1 MSSNILIYGS
11 NGYTGELIVERAA
24 DEGAKPILAGRS
36 HGKIETQAALRE
48 LDFRIFALDDPDA
61 VDTGLKDM
69 TLVINC
75 AGPFSRTAV
84 PMAEACIRTG
94 THYLDITGEIE
105 VFEALASM
113 GDAAK
118 KADVMLMPGTGFDI
132 VPTDCLAAHLKRRM
146 PAATELILAFKAI
159 GRPSRGTAT
168 TMMENIHK
176 GGMIRKDGN
185 LTSVPSAWKIRD
197 FDFGDG
203 PVTAMTIPW
212 GDVSTAFYSTGIPNI
227 QVYMAAPPG
236 LRRMAT
242 FSRYFG
248 WLLATSPV
256 QALLRKQIQS
266 GPAGPSDDERNSGE
280 SRLYGEA
287 KDDSGA
293 VVRTRLRTPE
303 GYSLTAATSWA
314 IAKKAADGDAAPGFQ
329 TPSMVY
335 GADFIL
341 DFDGVDRIDLDGS
354 P

>member
-1 MSSNILIYGS
+1 MSSNIIIYGS
-11 NGYTGELIVERAA
+11 NGYTGELIVDLAA
-24 DEGAKPILAGRS
+24 EESAKPILAGRS
-36 HGKIETQAALRE
+36 PGKIETQAALRE
-48 LDFRIFALDDPDA
+48 LDFRVFALDDPAAIDA
-61 VDTGLKDM
+61 GLRDM
-69 TLVINC
+69 AVVINC

-118 KADVMLMPGTGFDI
+118 DAGVMLMPGTGFDV
-132 VPTDCLAAHLKRRM
+132 VPSDCLAAHLKRRM

-185 LTSVPSAWKIRD
+185 LTPVPSAWKVRD

-203 PVTAMTIPW
+203 PVPAMSIPW
-212 GDVSTAFYSTGIPNI
+212 GDVSTAFHSTRIPNI
-227 QVYMAAPPG
+227 QVYMAAPPN
-236 LRRMAT
+236 LRRMAA

-248 WLLATSPV
+248 WLLAAAPV
-256 QALLRKQIQS
+256 QALLKRQIQS
-266 GPAGPSDDERNSGE
+266 GPAGPSDEERSSGE

-287 KDDSGA
+287 KDASGA
-293 VVRTRLRTPE
+293 VVRSRLRTPE
-303 GYSLTAATSWA
+303 GYTLTAATAWA
-314 IAKKAADGDAAPGFQ
+314 IAKRAVNEDAPPGFQ
-329 TPSMVY
+329 TPSMAF

-341 DFDGVDRIDLDGS
+341 DFDGVERIDLDGS

>member
-1 MSSNILIYGS
+1 MSKRFSKIALWMMVFGVALLFVGTPS
-11 NGYTGELIVERAA
+11 ARAA

-48 LDFRIFALDDPDA
+48 LDFRIFALDDPAA

-105 VFEALASM
+105 VCEALASM

-168 TMMENIHK
+168 TMMDIMPIHAN
-176 GGMIRKDGN
+176 G
-185 LTSVPSAWKIRD
+185 TWK
-197 FDFGDG
+197 
-203 PVTAMTIPW
+203 
-212 GDVSTAFYSTGIPNI
+212 
-227 QVYMAAPPG
+227 
-236 LRRMAT
+236 
-242 FSRYFG
+242 
-248 WLLATSPV
+248 
-256 QALLRKQIQS
+256 
-266 GPAGPSDDERNSGE
+266 
-280 SRLYGEA
+280 
-287 KDDSGA
+287 
-293 VVRTRLRTPE
+293 
-303 GYSLTAATSWA
+303 
-314 IAKKAADGDAAPGFQ
+314 
-329 TPSMVY
+329 
-335 GADFIL
+335 
-341 DFDGVDRIDLDGS
+341 
-354 P
+354 